1 VRGVP
6 DFPERG
12 VLRFYISG
20 NDYYGLDL
28 DEPAVQKDFRVLYD
42 EDEDKFDPTLRDDPE
57 LPDDFPVRHA
67 FPVRLTPAMG
77 SMLSTDYRF
86 EEAVDSALK
95 KSGLENGSDD
105 LEDEEFDLIY
115 EENSYGGHR
124 IGGYPCF
131 EQDDPRDV
139 NESLHKYD
147 TLLLQ
152 IVSHTMPNESG
163 KEETLIMFG
172 DEGGCQFFIPR
183 EKLRARD
190 FSDVMYNWD
199 CC

>member
-1 VRGVP
+1 MHEVKQAAAVCPQRIRQALSMLPASQLSRIEELRLRCGQKP
-6 DFPERG
+6 TCLKNGREQSFADFL
-12 VLRFYISG
+12 LRTS
-20 NDYYGLDL
+20 DL
-28 DEPAVQKDFRVLYD
+28 DEVIDRASENSAYAVQDMLKNGY
-42 EDEDKFDPTLRDDPE
+42 
-57 LPDDFPVRHA
+57 
-67 FPVRLTPAMG
+67 LT
-77 SMLSTDYRF
+77 
-86 EEAVDSALK
+86 
-95 KSGLENGSDD
+95 
-105 LEDEEFDLIY
+105 IC
-115 EENSYGGHR
+115 GGHR

-139 NESLHKYD
+139 TEELRKYD

-152 IVSHTMPNESG
+152 IVSHTMPDTSG
-163 KEETLIMFG
+163 NEETLIMFG

>member
-1 VRGVP
+1 
-6 DFPERG
+6 
-12 VLRFYISG
+12 
-20 NDYYGLDL
+20 
-28 DEPAVQKDFRVLYD
+28 
-42 EDEDKFDPTLRDDPE
+42 
-57 LPDDFPVRHA
+57 
-67 FPVRLTPAMG
+67 MG
-77 SMLSTDYRF
+77 SMLSSDYRF
-86 EEAVDSALK
+86 ENVVDAALK
-95 KSGLENGSDD
+95 KAGLENGSDD

-139 NESLHKYD
+139 TEELRKYD

-152 IVSHTMPNESG
+152 IVSHTMPDASG
-163 KEETLIMFG
+163 NEETLIMFG

-199 CC
+199 CY